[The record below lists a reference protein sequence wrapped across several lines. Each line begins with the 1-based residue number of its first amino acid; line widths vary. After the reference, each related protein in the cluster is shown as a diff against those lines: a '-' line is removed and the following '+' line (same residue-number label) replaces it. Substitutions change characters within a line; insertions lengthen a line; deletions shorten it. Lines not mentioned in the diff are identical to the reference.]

1 VIGRLFTKLVNEK
14 RIDRDEHLSI
24 ILFSYRI
31 VYKVAIGYTPYR
43 LVYGLHPLTTI
54 EYVMSTITNEHRNAG
69 LEC

>member
-1 VIGRLFTKLVNEK
+1 MKK
-14 RIDRDEHLSI
+14 KDWDEHPST

-54 EYVMSTITNEHRNAG
+54 EYVMSTITNEHRKVG
-69 LEC
+69 LGC